1 MSGPLPCTD
10 ARGWEAGRAWS
21 CRPCAWPLHSPTPLW
36 CRPRSRPMHARGR
49 PRPPPKASC
58 KIVSVVVG
66 GVEWAR
72 RARAE
77 HHAAGERHL
86 ERYFRPGRV
95 VRAGAGGALQV
106 IGSGRTCR
114 VQARSACSFAEHVAS
129 WRGAGRM
136 PLTRA
141 RRPQFL
147 TSATSS
153 WPEVGAPPAASRVRA
168 AARVHSVSRPPR
180 LDGQP
185 SPRPASH
192 LPAGS
197 ARQCASSSAACP
209 RQCAVPCSAPWL
221 AIPRP

>member
-147 TSATSS
+147 ADFGHVVLARGGRAACCLSCPRGGACSFS
-153 WPEVGAPPAASRVRA
+153 LAPAPPGWPAQSPTCLSPACRERA
-168 AARVHSVSRPPR
+168 AMRQQQC
-180 LDGQP
+180 G
-185 SPRPASH
+185 
-192 LPAGS
+192 LP
-197 ARQCASSSAACP
+197 
-209 RQCAVPCSAPWL
+209 
-221 AIPRP
+221 